1 MINEFE
7 TMSQE
12 NRKVKSGVMTV
23 AVIAVSSVGAAE
35 QAPTYE
41 QFLSKIKDD
50 IDVDAI
56 TLSVL
61 QNMQSENQQA

>member
-1 MINEFE
+1 M
-7 TMSQE
+7 
-12 NRKVKSGVMTV
+12 MTV